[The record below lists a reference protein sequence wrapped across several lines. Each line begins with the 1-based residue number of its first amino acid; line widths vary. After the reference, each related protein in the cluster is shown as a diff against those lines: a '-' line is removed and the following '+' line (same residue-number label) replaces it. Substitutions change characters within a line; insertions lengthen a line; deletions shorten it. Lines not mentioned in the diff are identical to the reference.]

1 MVRDLTGR
9 VGGRGREDAKI
20 PPPPSRSPSSA
31 SSGLRPAPPP
41 YRSPRA
47 DARVLAPPPGAASCA
62 KHGGEWG
69 TNKNTG
75 GLNCHRRRGVRT
87 CVPPSLS
94 LSLSPLPLPFPSGR
108 GRGEDGCEGEGGIQ
122 GACGGVHKTAGRVR
136 WSLYAQWRWK
146 AALGERMR
154 GGEGMP
160 QPGDTPR
167 ATRTRKGERGRV
179 AAGRGDAAL
188 QEGLAARGGRRGP
201 NRAPAAPRV
210 PPQGEKGGVS
220 ETSSC
225 CLRRR
230 RGSVACARDG
240 ELLREQGE
248 PVRGADGRARERG
261 EGDSP
266 PLPPLLSPLLPGEA
280 QAAQTQPVEETACCQ
295 QSRAE
300 AERRGLAGS
309 RGGMRW
315 VQASRVPS
323 SRGAAASGRGRER
336 EISRRRV
343 RSARPSRWGCSGE
356 REEGVC
362 ARTSRRREKGVVHE
376 RRRRAQG
383 RAATEGPRGPRRS
396 PRGGRAREEGRAGAR
411 GGRTA
416 RHGQA
421 TWLILPVV
429 ICSAQR
435 LSHACLGI
443 RAPAR
448 NCERLITTVV
458 IRMALSALVG

>member
-1 MVRDLTGR
+1 
-9 VGGRGREDAKI
+9 
-20 PPPPSRSPSSA
+20 
-31 SSGLRPAPPP
+31 
-41 YRSPRA
+41 
-47 DARVLAPPPGAASCA
+47 
-62 KHGGEWG
+62 
-69 TNKNTG
+69 
-75 GLNCHRRRGVRT
+75 
-87 CVPPSLS
+87 
-94 LSLSPLPLPFPSGR
+94 
-108 GRGEDGCEGEGGIQ
+108 
-122 GACGGVHKTAGRVR
+122 
-136 WSLYAQWRWK
+136 
-146 AALGERMR
+146 
-154 GGEGMP
+154 MP

-362 ARTSRRREKGVVHE
+362 ARTSRRREKGGGARE
-376 RRRRAQG
+376 TQAGARTGCDG
-383 RAATEGPRGPRRS
+383 RAPGASAVASWGQS
-396 PRGGRAREEGRAGAR
+396 PRGGACGGSRGPDGKARTSHLVDPASSHMLSSKAKPCMSRYKGSSPKL
-411 GGRTA
+411 RTA
-416 RHGQA
+416 HYNGRNSNGPIRPSRI
-421 TWLILPVV
+421 T
-429 ICSAQR
+429 
-435 LSHACLGI
+435 LG
-443 RAPAR
+443 
-448 NCERLITTVV
+448 
-458 IRMALSALVG
+458 S